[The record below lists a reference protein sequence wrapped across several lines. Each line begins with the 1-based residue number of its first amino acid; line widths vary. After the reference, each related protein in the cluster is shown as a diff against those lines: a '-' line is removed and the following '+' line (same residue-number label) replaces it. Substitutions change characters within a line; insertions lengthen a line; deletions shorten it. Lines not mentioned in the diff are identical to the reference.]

1 MKRSVLARVAEG
13 LNSFVL
19 LGFAFLAVYPLY
31 NIYLYAFN
39 DGQDSFKAPLLFF
52 PRVFSLDSM
61 TIAFATGGIM
71 DAFKISILRTVIG
84 SVLTVFLTA
93 SLAYALTKKT
103 LPGHKAFST
112 FFFITF
118 IFNGGFIAF
127 FLTIRL
133 IGLYD
138 NFLVYILPGLYNYWF
153 MIIFRSFFLNIP
165 TSIEESAE
173 LDGATHFTVFLR
185 LILPLSKP
193 VIAAVALFTA
203 VNHWN
208 DWFSGTFYVK
218 SRSLIPLQT
227 LLQKMLTEMDM
238 IKNIAS
244 TGGAGMA
251 SLTSV
256 TPSSVR
262 MAVVVLTV
270 TPIILI
276 YPFLQRYF
284 IKGIMVG
291 AVKG

>member
-1 MKRSVLARVAEG
+1 MKRSFLTRVVEWFNT
-13 LNSFVL
+13 LIL
-19 LGFAFLAVYPLY
+19 LGFAFCATYPLY

-39 DGQDSFKAPLLFF
+39 DGQDSFKAPLLFI
-52 PRVFSLDSM
+52 PRVFSLSSM
-61 TIAFATGGIM
+61 SIAFATDGIM

-84 SVLTVFLTA
+84 TVLSVFLTA
-93 SLAYALTKKT
+93 SLAYALSKKK
-103 LPGHKAFST
+103 LPGHKYFST

-133 IGLYD
+133 IGLYN

-165 TSIEESAE
+165 ASIEESAE
-173 LDGATHFTVFLR
+173 IDGSSHFIVFLR

-227 LLQKMLTEMDM
+227 LLQKMISEMDM
-238 IKNIAS
+238 IKNIANV
-244 TGGAGMA
+244 GGQALEA
-251 SLTSV
+251 TASV
-256 TPSSVR
+256 TPTSVR
-262 MAVVVLTV
+262 MAVVVMTV

-284 IKGIMVG
+284 IKGIMIG
-291 AVKG
+291 AIKG